1 MHIEQLRHGRSQMAP
16 DNLRRTLPL
25 IGRQVE
31 LVKNA
36 TDDLRK

>member
-1 MHIEQLRHGRSQMAP
+1 MAT
-16 DNLRRTLPL
+16 DNLPRTLPL

-31 LVKNA
+31 VVENA